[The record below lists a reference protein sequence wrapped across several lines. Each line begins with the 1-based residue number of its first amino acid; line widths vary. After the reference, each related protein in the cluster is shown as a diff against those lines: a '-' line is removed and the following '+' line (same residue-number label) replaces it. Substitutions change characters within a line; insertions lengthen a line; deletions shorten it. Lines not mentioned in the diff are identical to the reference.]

1 MCTHPQS
8 KIKTARALRASGM
21 NRAAIDRAVRA
32 GTLSRIRRGLYRC
45 AELCGP
51 VLSAAEHGGVL
62 GCVSAARH
70 LGLWLLDEDDEKVHV
85 SMGTHSRTHHQE
97 CGCVAHWDEDDTA
110 AAADAGLATV
120 TRLLRQMLSCSGV
133 AAFFPALESARRKD
147 LIGEEGLVW
156 LRENTNTRGR
166 DAVDFSRSDADS
178 GLESLFRWQ
187 LRDLAAILRCQVEVA
202 SVGRVDFLIG
212 DRLIVEI
219 DGRENHAGQDKRHK
233 DLVRDANAAA
243 WGYITLRF
251 DYALIVHDWDSVEA
265 AVRGLVEAGM
275 HLR

>member
-1 MCTHPQS
+1 MCAEPQS
-8 KIKTARALRASGM
+8 KIKTIHALRASGM
-21 NRAAIDRAVRA
+21 SRAAVDRAVQA

-45 AELCGP
+45 AEVCEP
-51 VLSAAEHGGVL
+51 VQTAAEHGGVL

-70 LGLWLLDEDDEKVHV
+70 VGLWLLGEDDKCVHV
-85 SMGTHSRTHHQE
+85 SMGAHSRSHHE
-97 CGCVAHWDEDDTA
+97 GCRCVAHRDDDDTA
-110 AAADAGLATV
+110 TTPDAGLATV
-120 TRLLRQMLSCSGV
+120 RRLLRQVLFCRGV
-133 AAFFPALESARRKD
+133 TDFFVALESARRKD
-147 LIGEEGLVW
+147 LIDEEGLAW
-156 LRENTNTRGR
+156 LRENTNARGR

-178 GLESLFRWQ
+178 GLESLFRWR
-187 LRDLAAILRCQVEVA
+187 LRDLASIVLCQVDVA